1 VRDVARLPKTDLHVH
16 LEGSIRPATLREI
29 AAGHGRPLPLA
40 LGSDDRWRFRDF
52 LHFIEQYTEM
62 TRCLGAPADY
72 RRIAR
77 ELCEDQAA
85 QGVRWCEVTFTVWE
99 CGERLGDWSGI
110 VEAVL
115 DGFAD
120 GHATTGVECRLVL
133 DCVWGDPL
141 WTAERTLETALRHRS
156 AAGSTDPGVV
166 ALGIGG
172 PEGADPHEWYAELF
186 TEAKRAGLRSVPHA
200 GEAQGADSV
209 RRAIEQLHADR
220 IGHGIRSLED
230 PDVVKLLCDKAI
242 PLEVCPTSNV
252 ATGVVAA
259 LSAHPLPMLRDAGIR
274 VTLNSDDPTMFESPV
289 AGEYEV
295 ARRVF
300 GDDDTALA
308 DLAHAGVDA
317 SFAPDTHKARWHT
330 EINTWLAAPASRV

>member
-1 VRDVARLPKTDLHVH
+1 MRDLAALPKTDLHIH
-16 LEGSIRPATLREI
+16 LEGSIRPATLREV
-29 AAGHGRPLPLA
+29 AAAHGRPIPAA
-40 LGSDDRWRFRDF
+40 LGPDDRWRFHDF
-52 LHFIEQYTEM
+52 VHFIDQYTEM

-85 QGVRWCEVTFTVWE
+85 QGVRWAEVTFTVWE
-99 CGERLGDWSGI
+99 CGERLGDWNGI

-120 GHATTGVECRLVL
+120 GLAAHGVHCRLVL

-141 WTAERTLETALRHRS
+141 WTAERTLETAVGFRS
-156 AAGSTDPGVV
+156 AAGTDDPGVV

-186 TEAKRAGLRSVPHA
+186 AEAKRAGLRSVPHA

-209 RRAIEQLHADR
+209 RRAVELLGADR
-220 IGHGIRSLED
+220 IGHGIRCLED
-230 PDVVKLLCDKAI
+230 PEVVKLLCDKGI
-242 PLEVCPTSNV
+242 PLEVCPSSNV
-252 ATGVVAA
+252 ATGVVES
-259 LSAHPLPMLRDAGIR
+259 LISHPFPDLRAAGIK

-289 AGEYEV
+289 DGEYLI
-295 ARRVF
+295 ARAVF
-300 GDDDTALA
+300 GDDDAALA
-308 DLAHAGVDA
+308 ALAHAGVDA
-317 SFAPDTHKARWHT
+317 SFAPDHRKAGWHHD
-330 EINTWLAAPASRV
+330 IDSWLATPLQ